1 MKRLITGS
9 VAFLFYCFSAIP
21 ARADVFFDDVN
32 MMLYIPATAPE
43 LQIIIDYHNDNVS
56 EPNLIISRLF
66 AFTSSQARQYY
77 NKATTDRQRA
87 ELVLEKIKLRRQFGP
102 LIMHRIPSDLKTN
115 RFPYEYVIVQ
125 HDPKLHKWMTTL
137 NYGDIDLQLQYLA
150 QMLGARVAADTIVS
164 TP

>member
-9 VAFLFYCFSAIP
+9 VAFLLYCIAAIP
-21 ARADVFFDDVN
+21 AQADVVFDDVN

-87 ELVLEKIKLRRQFGP
+87 ELLIEKIKLRRQFGP
-102 LIMHRIPSDLKTN
+102 LIIHRIPSELKTN

-125 HDPKLHKWMTTL
+125 HDTKLNNWTRSL
-137 NYGDIDLQLQYLA
+137 NYGDIDLQLHYLA
-150 QMLGARVAADTIVS
+150 QILGARVAADAIVS